1 MRMVLLTDAESVCST
16 LTSRMHSDS
25 NKLLVV
31 NMFTSG
37 KSSEDRRAVAVG
49 HLVYHRT
56 CTANNVTDSISRPET
71 LEADCSLAATTCIHV
86 LHYKVRQQ
94 GVDPVRYKTH
104 SVQRA
109 DNVGTDPLRYVKL
122 MP

>member
-94 GVDPVRYKTH
+94 GVDPVRYI
-104 SVQRA
+104 
-109 DNVGTDPLRYVKL
+109 DKL
-122 MP
+122 IP